1 MSFIILNFQDW
12 VSPRW
17 SNRAKQFYPH
27 KLSAAMA
34 CLSLQTTSKPGQ
46 VSGNSPC
53 FLWTCI
59 ILTQKNRGSRG
70 FTLLPPPSLTD
81 FRTHLLIFRLKL
93 FNWGQIEAST
103 WDWHVGHL
111 KIAALAN
118 WFSNKTRSW
127 EAEHW
132 FSKYNVRLPIYQT
145 YAVLQVEREWVWY
158 EQWCKLKVVGGRTVP
173 RGGLQGNSHNSD
185 FLPQTGSYLQLGE
198 GR

>member
-81 FRTHLLIFRLKL
+81 FRTHLLIFHLKL

-103 WDWHVGHL
+103 WVRFDDWHVGHF
-111 KIAALAN
+111 KNVDTTHAHC
-118 WFSNKTRSW
+118 WWTGSW
-127 EAEHW
+127 EVEHC
-132 FSKYNVRLPIYQT
+132 FSKCYARQSIYQT
-145 YAVLQVEREWVWY
+145 Y
-158 EQWCKLKVVGGRTVP
+158 G
-173 RGGLQGNSHNSD
+173 
-185 FLPQTGSYLQLGE
+185 
-198 GR
+198 